1 MVDMSSIQTQSMLDR
16 ASYQTDL
23 SGLNELRGKAQQN
36 DPEALKAAAR
46 QFEGMMFS
54 MMLKS
59 MRAANEVFRSDKMFD
74 TRHVRFYEEMRDQ
87 QLATKLGNQGS
98 LGFAK
103 YVEAQVRQLQNSR
116 GRGSSIGEALPLA
129 PESSNRAMSLD
140 AVDGRSLLKT
150 PSVDDRNMTIN
161 KQNLPMA
168 DVPVT
173 HNPVSHHPGSQS
185 STPVS
190 TVPMPVNPMIEA
202 WPWKSETERS
212 TVDGVLNEMER
223 DSEDGIDHKPSSV
236 PEQFIQAI
244 KPMAEVVA
252 SQTGVNV
259 RALVAQAAL
268 ETGWGEH
275 VIKNERGE
283 SSHNLFGIKAGSSWE
298 GETVEV
304 ETTEYFQG
312 KPLQVVS
319 LFRAYDN
326 YQESLQDYIDLVSNL
341 PKYKS
346 AWENRTDPIE
356 FAQRLQDS
364 GYATDPHYAAKIES
378 IITTRDI

>member
-23 SGLNELRGKAQQN
+23 SGLNELRGRAQQN

-129 PESSNRAMSLD
+129 PESSNRATSLD
-140 AVDGRSLLKT
+140 SVDGRSLLKT
-150 PSVDDRNMTIN
+150 PSIDDRNMTIN
-161 KQNLPMA
+161 QQSLPMA

-173 HNPVSHHPGSQS
+173 QNLVPPHPGSQP
-185 STPVS
+185 STLVS
-190 TVPMPVNPMIEA
+190 TVSMPVNSMIEA
-202 WPWKSETERS
+202 WPWKNETERA
-212 TVDGVLNEMER
+212 TVDGVFNEMER
-223 DSEDGIDHKPSSV
+223 DSEGGIDHKPASV
-236 PEQFIQAI
+236 PEQFIQSI

-275 VIKNERGE
+275 VIKNEHGE
-283 SSHNLFGIKAGSSWE
+283 SSHNLFGIKAGSSWQ

-319 LFRAYDN
+319 SFRAYDN

-341 PKYKS
+341 PRYQS

-356 FAQRLQDS
+356 FAQRLQES